1 VTDFFCGWLASDL
14 DTLMS
19 DFAKTA
25 LQASQAVGSPLNL
38 AYRLGVEPYDVF
50 RWIAGLDVPQEPQR
64 RDVEKRIR
72 FVASLVSLSKP
83 ARRRH
88 ADRSG

>member
-1 VTDFFCGWLASDL
+1 MG
-14 DTLMS
+14 
-19 DFAKTA
+19 DFAKTTW
-25 LQASQAVGSPLNL
+25 QASQAVGSPLNL

-72 FVASLVSLSKP
+72 FVASLVALSKP
-83 ARRRH
+83 ARRRYG
-88 ADRSG
+88 DGPG